1 MIKQKEALVAKMYEV
16 ELRQN
21 KDCAQEH
28 DLVRFA
34 YQLLYE
40 WDADLDWY
48 YFDRTFDQLMSKH
61 YYFRSISKLGF
72 AMQVERLIK
81 LHLLLQVKEY
91 KDEHMLDQVYEA
103 WEFFGA
109 HSIEYWW
116 DEIKIESEI
125 KQTEKELKDKKICY
139 GAVSDRRAYRVHF
152 RAVE

>member
-1 MIKQKEALVAKMYEV
+1 MIKQKEALVAKMYEM

-48 YFDRTFDQLMSKH
+48 FFERTFDQLMSKH

-91 KDEHMLDQVYEA
+91 KDAHMAQQAFTA
-103 WEFFGA
+103 WEFFDA
-109 HSIEYWW
+109 HSIDFHW

-125 KQTEKELKDKKICY
+125 KQTEKN
-139 GAVSDRRAYRVHF
+139 
-152 RAVE
+152 

>member
-40 WDADLDWY
+40 WDAELDWY
-48 YFDRTFDQLMSKH
+48 FFDRTFDQLMSKH

-81 LHLLLQVKEY
+81 LHLLQQVKEY
-91 KDEHMLDQVYEA
+91 KDAHMLQQAYTA

-109 HSIEYWW
+109 HSIDVY
-116 DEIKIESEI
+116 
-125 KQTEKELKDKKICY
+125 
-139 GAVSDRRAYRVHF
+139 
-152 RAVE
+152 